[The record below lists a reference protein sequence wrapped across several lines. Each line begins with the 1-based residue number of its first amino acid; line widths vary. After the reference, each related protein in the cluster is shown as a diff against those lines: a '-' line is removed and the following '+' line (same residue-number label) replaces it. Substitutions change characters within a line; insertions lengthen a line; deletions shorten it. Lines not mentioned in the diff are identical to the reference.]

1 MRHTARLVSLA
12 ALAGTIL
19 PPILFFAGR
28 MDIDSMKWA
37 MLLAA
42 VAWFA
47 ATPVWMD
54 RR

>member
-1 MRHTARLVSLA
+1 MKRVAQAVSFA

-19 PPILFFAGR
+19 PPVLFFYGQLP
-28 MDIDSMKWA
+28 IEPMKAW
-37 MLLAA
+37 MLASA

-47 ATPVWMD
+47 ATPLWM

>member
-1 MRHTARLVSLA
+1 MKRAAQLVSLV
-12 ALAGTIL
+12 ALAGTLL
-19 PPILFFAGR
+19 PPVLFFYGQ
-28 MDIDSMKWA
+28 MDLDSMKRW

-54 RR
+54 R

>member
-1 MRHTARLVSLA
+1 MKRAAQLVSLA
-12 ALAGTIL
+12 ALAGTIV
-19 PPILFFAGR
+19 PPVLFFAGR
-28 MDIDSMKWA
+28 MEIEPMKWA
-37 MLLAA
+37 MLVAA